1 MMRSGNPCP
10 RARGSAS
17 RVHVIVSGNRDRRR
31 LGTCDGIAIAAPRDF
46 MRRFSMPEYP

>member
-1 MMRSGNPCP
+1 MMQPGNPCP

-31 LGTCDGIAIAAPRDF
+31 LGTCDGIAIAAPHDCT
-46 MRRFSMPEYP
+46 RRLGMPEHP